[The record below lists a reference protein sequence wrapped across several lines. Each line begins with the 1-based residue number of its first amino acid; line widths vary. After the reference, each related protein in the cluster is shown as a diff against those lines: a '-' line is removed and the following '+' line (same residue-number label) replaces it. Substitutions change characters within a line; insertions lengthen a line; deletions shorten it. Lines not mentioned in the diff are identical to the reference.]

1 MFQDRQKGFSLLE
14 MLVAILLL
22 LIISGTAFQAMSY
35 YQKNYLSTQLR
46 IDMHSSMR
54 AAVELMT
61 QEVGQAGLLSFTP
74 RTLSAGI
81 TANSAAQSVTLS
93 STADIFV
100 GEKLLVDVG
109 SVQELVS
116 ATAVT
121 SSTVTGVF
129 SKNHASGATVT
140 AVGIFPQGIMSSS
153 TSTQLRLFGDLYGDG
168 SLVYAQYDC
177 DWAGGTFSRSIT
189 PVSAASIS
197 PSQVLIANVV
207 ANPPKPPSVTPTP
220 CFQFQTTSIS
230 GTTFV
235 TSVGIT
241 ISVRTAQRD
250 PQTGA
255 FVTMTKS
262 FLNIAPRNVLAGL
275 DDAQNAIIGRLQP
288 TPPNLPLM

>member
-1 MFQDRQKGFSLLE
+1 MRPVVLKHRQQGFSLLE

-22 LIISGTAFQAMSY
+22 MIISGTAFQALSY

-46 IDMHSSMR
+46 VDMHSSMR
-54 AAVELMT
+54 AAMELLT
-61 QEVGQAGLLSFTP
+61 QEIGQAGLLSFSPTK
-74 RTLSAGI
+74 LAGDV
-81 TANSAAQSVTLS
+81 TANTSAQSVTLA
-93 STADIFV
+93 STAGIFV

-129 SKNHASGATVT
+129 SKNHSTGAIVT
-140 AVGIFPQGIMSSS
+140 AVGIFPQGIMSTS
-153 TSTQLRLFGDLYGDG
+153 TSTRLQLFGDLYADG
-168 SLVYAQYDC
+168 SLMFAQYDC
-177 DWAGGTFSRSIT
+177 NPAAGTFSRSIT

-197 PSQVLIANVV
+197 ASQVLIANVV
-207 ANPPKPPSVTPTP
+207 ANPGGTA
-220 CFQFQTTSIS
+220 CFQYQTTSIS

-255 FVTMTKS
+255 YVTMTKS
-262 FLNIAPRNVLAGL
+262 FLNISPRNVLAGL

-288 TPPNLPLM
+288 IPPNLPLM